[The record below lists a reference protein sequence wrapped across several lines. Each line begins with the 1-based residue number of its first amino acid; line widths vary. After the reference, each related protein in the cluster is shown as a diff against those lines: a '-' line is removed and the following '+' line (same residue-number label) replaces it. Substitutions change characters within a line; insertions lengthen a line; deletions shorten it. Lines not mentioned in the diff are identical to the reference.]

1 MGPGGGNPP
10 VLAEVRRGGAVE
22 SLHRGAVVATDAA
35 GRVLAACG
43 DPTLRAFARS
53 ALKPVQALPLVA
65 DGGTRCFELTR
76 SELAVICASHAG
88 EAMHVAAVRSILRK
102 VDLDEQ
108 ALQCGG
114 HWPLHQPTAEAMR
127 ARGEA
132 PGPIHDNCSGKHAG
146 MLALARLHGW
156 DPATYRRPDHPVQQ
170 RIREAVVALCGS
182 SEAVATPRTDGCG
195 VPTYYLSLQN
205 LATAFAR
212 LAAPE
217 VLPLPWSDAARC
229 VVGAMT
235 AFPEMVGGTGRL
247 DSVLMGVGEGRLV
260 VKGGAEAI
268 VAVAAPPRRLGLAL
282 KIEDGSA
289 RAVAPVLIE
298 VLRQLAL
305 LSEDD
310 IRILAPLHRPAVLD
324 RRNARVGEIV
334 AVLHLESPLGLE
346 PSPTS

>member
-1 MGPGGGNPP
+1 MSPP

-22 SLHRGAVVATDAA
+22 SVHRGAVVAVDAA

-43 DPTLRAFARS
+43 DPALRAFARS

-65 DGGTRCFELTR
+65 DGGMARFELTR

-102 VDLDEQ
+102 VDLDER

-132 PGPIHDNCSGKHAG
+132 PSPLHDNCSGKHAG

-156 DPATYRRPDHPVQQ
+156 DPATYRRLDHPVQQ
-170 RIREAVVALCGS
+170 RIREAVVALTGS
-182 SEAVATPRTDGCG
+182 PEAVAAPQTDGCG
-195 VPTYYLSLQN
+195 VPTYH
-205 LATAFAR
+205 LALLDLAAAFAR

-217 VLPLPWSDAARC
+217 VLSPPWGDAARC

-247 DSVLMGVGEGRLV
+247 DTVLMGVGEGHLV

-268 VAVAAPPRRLGLAL
+268 AAVAAPSRRVGMAL

-298 VLRQLAL
+298 ALRQLAL

-310 IRILAPLHRPAVLD
+310 VRILAPLHRPAVLD
-324 RRNARVGEIV
+324 RQGTRVGEIV
-334 AVLHLESPLGLE
+334 PVLRLARV
-346 PSPTS
+346 